1 MSETAPPAC
10 EVPSHLS
17 GASLGRVSKLDSG
30 SGVGRHKY
38 GSSHVCFSKAHREA
52 GRSACSAWAHAV
64 SAGPSA
70 DSPLPTGGRSGSQGR
85 IRPGPC
91 GGVFNEKRN
100 VKWCRFL
107 TPERYQLLGCF
118 KTSEIGPACRREHDF
133 RVSPA
138 SRKKL
143 DLGVILGVIL

>member
-17 GASLGRVSKLDSG
+17 GASLGRASKLDSG

-100 VKWCRFL
+100 VKWCRFFL
-107 TPERYQLLGCF
+107 TPERYQLLGCS
-118 KTSEIGPACRREHDF
+118 KPRKLGPRAGESTIFEFRRLPE
-133 RVSPA
+133 
-138 SRKKL
+138 KNL
-143 DLGVILGVIL
+143 IWG

>member
-17 GASLGRVSKLDSG
+17 GASLGRASKLDSG

-70 DSPLPTGGRSGSQGR
+70 DSPLPTWGRSGSQGR

-91 GGVFNEKRN
+91 GGIFNEKRD

-107 TPERYQLLGCF
+107 TPERYQLLGCS
-118 KTSEIGPACRREHDF
+118 KPRKLGPRAGESTIFEFRRLPEK
-133 RVSPA
+133 SLIW
-138 SRKKL
+138 K
-143 DLGVILGVIL
+143 